1 MALQMSSS
9 MVGNRVILKLT
20 GRFDFNDHRIFKAA
34 YEPLFLQPGLNTL
47 EIDLAGIEYLDS
59 SALGMLMLMRERAG
73 VAGKKVEL
81 ARPGSTIAQILDIAN
96 FNKLFTIIK

>member
-1 MALQMSSS
+1 
-9 MVGNRVILKLT
+9 
-20 GRFDFNDHRIFKAA
+20 
-34 YEPLFLQPGLNTL
+34 
-47 EIDLAGIEYLDS
+47 
-59 SALGMLMLMRERAG
+59 MLMLMRERAG